1 VSFNPLQ
8 KIRRWR
14 KPRADDINKIID
26 QVNRLSNLTVRGDG
40 AKVSRQRNGTTI
52 SIGGSSS
59 GNTTSIAMVTAS
71 DTAGGFYTCKLQ
83 KIDAT
88 FWNSGS
94 GDSDCI
100 INDTD
105 TTYAVLNLDEHQT
118 INHDLAKSDLM
129 ACWPETDDEGA
140 TRYVGLPSV
149 KHGECRRAITQEAA
163 QGDLLISVKLTNSA
177 GAATGDAFDATFV
190 ATDGATAASACL
202 PAVASGKTIL
212 ITFIGG
218 TWYVVN
224 PTLINSTVCS

>member
-1 VSFNPLQ
+1 MSFNPLQ

-26 QVNRLSNLTVRGDG
+26 QVNRLSNLTVRGEN

-52 SIGGSSS
+52 SVGGSG
-59 GNTTSIAMVTAS
+59 GNTTRIAMVTAS

-83 KIDAT
+83 KVDAT

-105 TTYAVLNLDEHQT
+105 TTYTVLNLNEHQT

-129 ACWPETDDEGA
+129 ECWPETDDGG
-140 TRYVGLPSV
+140 TSRLVGTSLE